1 MKFWEEFVED
11 LRNKLHNDMKKFA
24 ETGNCKLNPDSNC
37 TICPFYDECEDDPY
51 YCENKGD
58 ILRRLNSEVEEK

>member
-37 TICPFYDECEDDPY
+37 TICPFYDE
-51 YCENKGD
+51 
-58 ILRRLNSEVEEK
+58 